1 MADCYIILDERRSLL
16 ELILLVLAC
25 HKKTIGTHHKKDTL
39 LSLSGAE
46 KLKLE
51 DAKLILFLFCH
62 HCSRFTKDVT
72 IDNYLKITGRAMQNK
87 DPIRRSVKRL
97 SALRI
102 IYLNHNGKRQEQK
115 LFKMCKL
122 KRGKISYRINSFF
135 ESKLSIRGR
144 GHREQKVKAF
154 LFKDKQYRSY
164 RYNSIRL
171 VVLLN
176 LLYCFDDSNLIDKET
191 LVSETE
197 NIIALI
203 NDHFDHRIRNLDP
216 WICQSREELLRNY
229 ISS

>member
-51 DAKLILFLFCH
+51 DAKMILYLFSQ
-62 HCSRFTKDVT
+62 HCSRFAEEVT
-72 IDNYLKITGRAMQNK
+72 IDDYLEMTGRTMQNK

-102 IYLNHNGKRQEQK
+102 IYLNHNGKTQEQK

-122 KRGKISYRINSFF
+122 KRGKITYRINSFF
-135 ESKLSIRGR
+135 ETKLSVRGR
-144 GHREQKVKAF
+144 GHKEQKVKAF
-154 LFKDKQYRSY
+154 LFKDKQFRSY

-171 VVLLN
+171 VVLLD
-176 LLYCFDDSNLIDKET
+176 LMYCLDDSNAIDKET
-191 LVSETE
+191 LQYEKD
-197 NIIALI
+197 NILELLEEL
-203 NDHFDHRIRNLDP
+203 FDHRLRHLIL
-216 WICQSREELLRNY
+216 WIDQSSKELLKYYTR
-229 ISS
+229 S